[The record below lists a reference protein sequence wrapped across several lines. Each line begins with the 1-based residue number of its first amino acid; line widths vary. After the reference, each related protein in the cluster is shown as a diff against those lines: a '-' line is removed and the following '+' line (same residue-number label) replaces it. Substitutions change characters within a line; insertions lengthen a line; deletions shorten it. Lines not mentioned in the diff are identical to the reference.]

1 MTMSGP
7 IITID
12 GPSGAGKSTV
22 SRALAKQLGY
32 TYIDSGALYRIAALE
47 VARQHVNEE
56 DDAELRRLCSSL
68 TPRFISENGD
78 NRIEC
83 NGKDVTELIR
93 EPDVSMLASR
103 ISARKVMRDC
113 ITDMQR
119 KMGEHGNV
127 VLEGRDA
134 GTVVFPDAP
143 IKFYL
148 DASPEERGRR
158 RYEELRRKNLDVS
171 LEHVTQD
178 IIRRDHNDSSRKHA
192 PLASAKDAIIINS
205 TAMTIDQVIARMT
218 EVIQKKLM

>member
-1 MTMSGP
+1 MTKAGP

-47 VARQHVNEE
+47 VARSNADEDNDEE
-56 DDAELRRLCSSL
+56 LVRLCSSL
-68 TPRFISENGD
+68 EPRFVTKNGVD
-78 NRIEC
+78 RIEC
-83 NGKDVTELIR
+83 NGRDVTELIR
-93 EPDVSMLASR
+93 APEVSMRASR

-113 ITDMQR
+113 ITGMQR
-119 KMGEHGNV
+119 KMGAFGSI

-143 IKFYL
+143 IKFFL

-158 RYEELRRKNLDVS
+158 RFIELRQKNFDVS
-171 LEHVTQD
+171 LEDVTQD
-178 IIRRDHNDSSRKHA
+178 IIKRDYNDSSRKHA
-192 PLASAKDAIIINS
+192 PLAPAEDAIIINS
-205 TAMTIDQVIARMT
+205 TAMTIDQVIARMM
-218 EVIQKKLM
+218 EVIQEKLM